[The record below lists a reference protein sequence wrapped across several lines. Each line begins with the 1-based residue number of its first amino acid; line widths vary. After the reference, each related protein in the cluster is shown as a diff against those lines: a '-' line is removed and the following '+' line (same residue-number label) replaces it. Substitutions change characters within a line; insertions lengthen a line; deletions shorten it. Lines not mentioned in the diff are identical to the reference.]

1 MELQGTVHTV
11 GAIQT
16 KGADFKIA
24 EIVLDRKSIYQG
36 KEYPN
41 FSKVF
46 LQGNKTDLL
55 TTVNPQVGDYVE
67 VSGDLQG
74 RFFEYQGEQKFAQD
88 FVIWG
93 IKVVRKAEATTEPEK
108 TKEGG
113 IYS

>member
-16 KGADFKIA
+16 KGTDFKVA
-24 EIVLDRKSIYQG
+24 EIILDRKSIYQG

-41 FSKVF
+41 FAKVT
-46 LQGNKTDLL
+46 LQGNKTELL
-55 TTVNPQVGDYVE
+55 ATVNPQVGDFVE

-74 RFFEYQGEQKFAQD
+74 RFFDYQGDTKFAQD

-93 IKVVRKAEATTEPEK
+93 IKVVRKNEPAAEPEK
-108 TKEGG
+108 GKDG
-113 IYS
+113 IYN